1 VIGCSETSLVIAND
15 SDFERD
21 IVDAVWA
28 VRAGDAQAYTTIV
41 KRFQGPLM
49 ALCTALLRDRQA
61 AEELAQ
67 DTLVRAYERLDLFD
81 VRQPM
86 KPWLYKI
93 ACRLAQQQRR
103 SQSRETAR
111 EKAAATMLEQDRRD
125 RGPAETLFDAE
136 RAEML
141 WQAVSELPMAQR
153 TAVVLYYRENLSVKE
168 VADAMGVSPSSVKT
182 HLVRARTGIRVNLR
196 GKEIDEDDI
205 S

>member
-1 VIGCSETSLVIAND
+1 VEPND
-15 SDFERD
+15 SESGRE
-21 IVDAVWA
+21 IAAA
-28 VRAGDAQAYTTIV
+28 VRAIRAGDVQAYATIV

-49 ALCTALLRDRQA
+49 TLCTALLRDRQA

-93 ACRLAQQQRR
+93 AYRLAQERWR
-103 SQSRETAR
+103 SRSREMAR
-111 EKAAATMLEQDRRD
+111 RQAAAPMIGRD
-125 RGPAETLFDAE
+125 RSDPGPAERLLADE
-136 RAEML
+136 RSEML

-153 TAVVLYYRENLSVKE
+153 TAVVLYYRENLNVNE
-168 VADAMGVSPSSVKT
+168 VAAAMGVSPDTVKT
-182 HLVRARTGIRVNLR
+182 HLVRARSRIHAELTGRQFD
-196 GKEIDEDDI
+196 GGDI